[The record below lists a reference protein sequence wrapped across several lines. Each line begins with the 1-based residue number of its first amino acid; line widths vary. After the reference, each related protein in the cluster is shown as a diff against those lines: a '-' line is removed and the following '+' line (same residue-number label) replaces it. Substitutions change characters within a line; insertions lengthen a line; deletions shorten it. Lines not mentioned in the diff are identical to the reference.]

1 MRQKARRK
9 DSCINK
15 ALHRSFLALVIGLSG
30 AALFLAS
37 GLAEALDREL
47 YDFRAGLSSERK
59 RRAEDEGSAAP
70 GGATPTPVELVF
82 VDQYSLAW
90 VEENL
95 GFGWPWPRELYG
107 ILAEYCAQ
115 ARVSAFDILFTE
127 TSSFAPTTT
136 CAAPGPWIGRAMWCW
151 PEGRHPI
158 RSSDSPPFPWK
169 GSVSDR

>member
-15 ALHRSFLALVIGLSG
+15 ALHRSFLALVIGLFG

-70 GGATPTPVELVF
+70 GGATSTPVELVF

-95 GFGWPWPRELYG
+95 GFGWPWPG
-107 ILAEYCAQ
+107 N
-115 ARVSAFDILFTE
+115 STAFWPNTAPRPGSRPSTYFLPKPRA
-127 TSSFAPTTT
+127 SAPTTT